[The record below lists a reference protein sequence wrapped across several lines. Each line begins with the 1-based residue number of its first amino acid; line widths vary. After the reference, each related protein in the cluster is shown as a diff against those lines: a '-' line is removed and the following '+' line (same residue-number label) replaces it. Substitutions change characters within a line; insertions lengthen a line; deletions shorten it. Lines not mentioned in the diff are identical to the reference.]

1 MTRHIYHI
9 IYTMLYHQYF
19 KLCPVFDTFCTLTAL
34 LTRSLGGFLPSLP
47 CCRMDSS
54 ADNLDAGK
62 RFSCCILRNCSR
74 TDSLLIVPRR
84 QQASDTP
91 PQHRQS
97 SRGGH
102 GHLSGNGSRLYELSP
117 WMWRYGR
124 GQPRKVSVAVAEARR
139 QERVSE
145 ARRQAAETA
154 KRRREQRGD
163 DYAARQRSRGDRG
176 AGAQ

>member
-1 MTRHIYHI
+1 
-9 IYTMLYHQYF
+9 MLYHQYF
-19 KLCPVFDTFCTLTAL
+19 KLCPVFDTVCTLTAL

-54 ADNLDAGK
+54 ADA
-62 RFSCCILRNCSR
+62 SMLR
-74 TDSLLIVPRR
+74 RR

-102 GHLSGNGSRLYELSP
+102 GHLSGNGSRLNELSP
-117 WMWRYGR
+117 WMLRYGG
-124 GQPRKVSVAVAEARR
+124 GQPLKVSVAGAEARR
-139 QERVSE
+139 QERVTE
-145 ARRQAAETA
+145 ARRQAAETV
-154 KRRREQRGD
+154 KRRRERRGD
-163 DYAARQRSRGDRG
+163 DYAARQRSRGAGG

>member
-1 MTRHIYHI
+1 
-9 IYTMLYHQYF
+9 MLYHQYF

-47 CCRMDSS
+47 SCRMDSS
-54 ADNLDAGK
+54 ADA
-62 RFSCCILRNCSR
+62 SMLR
-74 TDSLLIVPRR
+74 RR

-102 GHLSGNGSRLYELSP
+102 GHLSGNGSRLNELSP
-117 WMWRYGR
+117 WMWRYGG
-124 GQPRKVSVAVAEARR
+124 GQPLKVSVAGAE
-139 QERVSE
+139 
-145 ARRQAAETA
+145 AAETV
-154 KRRREQRGD
+154 KRRRERRGD
-163 DYAARQRSRGDRG
+163 DYAARQRSRGPGG